1 MTPIRDL
8 VSLWEFDATARISPP
23 IIVEY
28 RRYLDR
34 LAAFTGRS
42 LRDAT
47 ELDLK
52 RYMAHE
58 AAIARPGTLSIT
70 RRAVRS
76 FYGWLHSER
85 LIDCEPGPRPP
96 RHPAARNGR
105 PHRRRHDGPCCS
117 PPAAPPETRRSWSF
131 CSAPGCAAPNSTP
144 SPSTTSP

>member
-1 MTPIRDL
+1 MTQTPTDDL
-8 VSLWEFDATARISPP
+8 ISLWEFDATARISPP

-34 LAAFTGRS
+34 LAAFTGRP

-58 AAIARPGTLSIT
+58 AETLAPGTLSIT
-70 RRAVRS
+70 RRALRS
-76 FYGWLHSER
+76 FYAAPRREVER
-85 LIDCEPGPRPP
+85 LEPGPRRP

-105 PHRRRHDGPCCS
+105 PHRRRVDPG
-117 PPAAPPETRRSWSF
+117 PPARRL
-131 CSAPGCAAPNSTP
+131 PHHP
-144 SPSTTSP
+144 